1 MKCSMMLHFIWVF
14 TVCKSTHLGVF
25 SIQRV
30 IFIKKIDRNHDYN
43 VNDPIIMIE
52 LHCVLGGVL
61 FAVNGPDYSDIEIQV
76 QGFTIEIDTG
86 KLRAQWNV
94 PTKVF
99 HSPNSF

>member
-1 MKCSMMLHFIWVF
+1 M
-14 TVCKSTHLGVF
+14 
-25 SIQRV
+25 
-30 IFIKKIDRNHDYN
+30 
-43 VNDPIIMIE
+43 NDPIIIIIIN

-94 PTKVF
+94 PTKVIR
-99 HSPNSF
+99 SPNLTL